1 MCGTA
6 VQPELGIA
14 LSGSGQTKTG
24 KHPTLTATLTEPSS
38 GQANL
43 KSAQVTLPLSLA
55 LDPRNTQVVCSV
67 AAAAAIAC
75 PSNTIVGT
83 ASAIS
88 PLLPDPLS
96 GNVYIVQGIR
106 TNAQGQ
112 QIKTLPSLLIPL
124 RGDIA
129 LNLRAQTIVE
139 QRPVSWS
146 RRSPRF
152 PMRRCRTSS

>member
-1 MCGTA
+1 M
-6 VQPELGIA
+6 
-14 LSGSGQTKTG
+14 
-24 KHPTLTATLTEPSS
+24 
-38 GQANL
+38 

-55 LDPRNTQVVCSV
+55 LDPRNTEVVCSV
-67 AAAAAIAC
+67 PTAAAIDC

-88 PLLPDPLS
+88 PLLPDPLN

-106 TNAQGQ
+106 TNSQGQ

-129 LNLRAQTIVE
+129 PQPAGSDER
-139 QRPVSWS
+139 QRL
-146 RRSPRF
+146 
-152 PMRRCRTSS
+152 